1 MTNALVERM
10 VGHRTRLAQERP
22 EQRHEDEDQEMDR
35 YLDASVFRDS
45 AEVTLLAAVPQGWL
59 VAGLLAMAPAF
70 LAVQGNVTTLAISLG
85 GIFLAQRAFKRL
97 SAAAWQVI
105 DARIAWEQLAPLMAD
120 IGGTLKG
127 SPAFAV
133 AQAPE
138 RQEAVLEAQELVF
151 RYPTRDEP
159 VLRHCSLRIHPGDR
173 VLMEGA
179 SGGGKSTF
187 VSLLIGI
194 RAPSAGLLLAGG
206 LDRHTLGADGWRR
219 RVVAAPQFHLNHVIT
234 GPLLFNL
241 MMGRRGEIRETD
253 VEEALE
259 ICREMGL
266 GDLLERMP
274 GGLMQMVGETGWQL
288 SQGERSRIFMARAL
302 LQDAGLVVLDE
313 SFAALDPETMQRALA
328 CVLARAKTLL
338 VIAHQ

>member
-1 MTNALVERM
+1 V
-10 VGHRTRLAQERP
+10 
-22 EQRHEDEDQEMDR
+22 
-35 YLDASVFRDS
+35 YRDS

-59 VAGLLAMAPAF
+59 VASLLAMAPAF

-97 SAAAWQVI
+97 SAAAWQVV

-133 AQAPE
+133 ASQAVSGAKE
-138 RQEAVLEAQELVF
+138 EAVLEAQELVF

-159 VLRHCSLRIHPGDR
+159 VLRRCSLRIDPGDR

-179 SGGGKSTF
+179 SGGGKSTL

-241 MMGRRGEIRETD
+241 MMGRRGAIREAD
-253 VEEALE
+253 FQEALE
-259 ICREMGL
+259 ICQEMGL

-302 LQDAGLVVLDE
+302 LQDSGLVVLDE
-313 SFAALDPETMQRALA
+313 SFAALDPETMQRSLA
-328 CVLARAKTLL
+328 CALARAKTLL